1 MNTIHRTA
9 RCPRSCIKVRNTPAV
24 GQTATFRALA
34 FLIMTM
40 VSFSTGAAAEKKE
53 PVIIGH
59 EKVGGASVASS
70 RYIAATFDRPRNY
83 NPEAWPAYHIRVL

>member
-1 MNTIHRTA
+1 MKILQA
-9 RCPRSCIKVRNTPAV
+9 AFVMVFAS
-24 GQTATFRALA
+24 ATLCQPP
-34 FLIMTM
+34 L
-40 VSFSTGAAAEKKE
+40 FSVVEKKE